1 MLSGLAVSLTFWL
14 LLGIGAVIVR
24 ELVREDPS

>member
-1 MLSGLAVSLTFWL
+1 MLSGLTVSLTFWL

>member
-14 LLGIGAVIVR
+14 LLGIGALIAR

>member
-1 MLSGLAVSLTFWL
+1 MLSSLAVSLTFWL
-14 LLGIGAVIVR
+14 LLGIGALIVR

>member
-14 LLGIGAVIVR
+14 LLRIGAVIVR
-24 ELVREDPS
+24 ALVREDPS

>member
-14 LLGIGAVIVR
+14 LLGIGALIVR
-24 ELVREDPS
+24 ELVHEDPS